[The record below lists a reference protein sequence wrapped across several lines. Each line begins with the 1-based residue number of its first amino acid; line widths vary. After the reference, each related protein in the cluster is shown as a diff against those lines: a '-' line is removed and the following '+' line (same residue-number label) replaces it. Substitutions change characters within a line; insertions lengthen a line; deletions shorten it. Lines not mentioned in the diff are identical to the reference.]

1 MEILM
6 ESLAQY
12 GPLGLWTASLLYA
25 NYQTRK
31 DAKEEERLLQDKVI
45 DKLERQHAMLE
56 RALDKLDL
64 GLDKMKQ
71 KYAEDRIRELNT
83 KTWLIINY
91 IIISFDSS
99 SLVCYIVI
107 VTVENINNYLYY
119 TVIITQNLEDVKW
132 KIKKSLLIGIIQ

>member
-45 DKLERQHAMLE
+45 DKLQEQQNTLE
-56 RALDKLDL
+56 KVIVKLDL
-64 GLDKMKQ
+64 GLDLKKQ
-71 KYAEDRIRELNT
+71 MHQEARIRELNT
-83 KTWLIINY
+83 KTWLNY
-91 IIISFDSS
+91 
-99 SLVCYIVI
+99 
-107 VTVENINNYLYY
+107 
-119 TVIITQNLEDVKW
+119 
-132 KIKKSLLIGIIQ
+132 

>member
-1 MEILM
+1 MEILL

-83 KTWLIINY
+83 KT
-91 IIISFDSS
+91 
-99 SLVCYIVI
+99 
-107 VTVENINNYLYY
+107 
-119 TVIITQNLEDVKW
+119 
-132 KIKKSLLIGIIQ
+132 